1 MLDYLPL
8 LSATPPM
15 RPGLYLASVLAIG
28 MVAQWLAWKFRLPSI
43 VLLLLFGFCFGW
55 LAGKPE
61 AYMGGGDAD
70 APSIL
75 FPFISLSVG
84 VILFEG
90 GLSLRFSEIRD
101 TGAVVLRLVS
111 LGLAITAIATALA
124 AHYMMGLGWE
134 ISILLGALL
143 TVSGPTVIVP
153 LIRQVRPTKR
163 LASVIK
169 WEGIVNDPIGAVLAA
184 LVFEVVSEGN
194 GGDIAF
200 ASFRGLS
207 TTLIVGIG
215 LGVVTGWVLVL
226 ALRNFLVPD
235 FLQNPV
241 VLSAVLLVFA
251 LSNSIQAESG
261 LVTVVVLGVY
271 LANQTS
277 VPVKHVIEFKE
288 NLRVLLIAVLFI
300 VLASR
305 TEISFSTLAELGWG
319 LPAFLLTL
327 ILVVRPL
334 AVFVATLGSELDQ
347 RERLLLAFVHPRG
360 IVAAAVATL
369 FAIDLARNKPELQ
382 ADADLFV
389 LVTFLTVVTTVTVYG
404 LTLGPLARWLGVSRE
419 NPQGV
424 LFAGASAVVR
434 EIALALKAEG
444 FAVLVVDTNPGNI
457 AAARM
462 AGLPVCYASIGSDF
476 VFQETDLGEIGRLL
490 AMTSNDEVNALAAM
504 EFSQQ
509 LGRVNCY
516 QLAPPERANQRH
528 ERVPSHLRGRL
539 LFQTKVSADQLRQR
553 FEEGA
558 RIKKTTL
565 SDDYTYADFREKFG
579 DSATL
584 MFIVPEKG
592 RLTVCAT
599 DSKTEPKKG
608 DKLIAIVD
616 PREGGDA
623 SGINL
628 AG

>member
-1 MLDYLPL
+1 MLDFLPL
-8 LSATPPM
+8 LLATPPM
-15 RPGLYLASVLAIG
+15 RPGLYLASVLALG
-28 MVAQWLAWKFRLPSI
+28 MFAQWLAWKFRLPSI
-43 VLLLLFGFCFGW
+43 VLLLFFGFGFGW
-55 LAGKPE
+55 LAGRPE
-61 AYMGGGDAD
+61 AYMGGGDANS
-70 APSIL
+70 PSIL

-101 TGAVVLRLVS
+101 TRAVVFRLVS
-111 LGLAITAIATALA
+111 LGLAITAVTTASA
-124 AHYMMGLGWE
+124 AHFLLGLRWE
-134 ISILLGALL
+134 MSILLGALL

-163 LASVIK
+163 LGSVIK

-184 LVFEVVSEGN
+184 LVFEVVAEGS
-194 GGDIAF
+194 GGDMAY
-200 ASFRGLS
+200 ASLKGLS

-241 VLSAVLLVFA
+241 VLAAVLMVFA
-251 LSNSIQAESG
+251 LSNSIQPESG
-261 LVTVVVLGVY
+261 LVTVTVLGVY

-277 VPVKHVIEFKE
+277 VAVKHVIEFKE
-288 NLRVLLIAVLFI
+288 NLRVLLISVLFI

-305 TEISFSTLAELGWG
+305 TEISFTTLGQLGWG
-319 LPAFLLTL
+319 LPAFLLILMLL
-327 ILVVRPL
+327 IRPL
-334 AVFVATLGSELDQ
+334 SVFVATLGSELNS
-347 RERLLLAFVHPRG
+347 RERLLLACVHPRG

-369 FAIDLARNKPELQ
+369 FALDLAKRKPELQ
-382 ADADLFV
+382 DDADLLV

-462 AGLPVCYASIGSDF
+462 SGLPVCYASIGSDF

-490 AMTSNDEVNALAAM
+490 AMTPNDEVNTLAAM

-509 LGRVNCY
+509 LGRANCY
-516 QLAPPERANQRH
+516 QLAPPERSNQRH
-528 ERVPSHLRGRL
+528 ERVPTHLRGRL
-539 LFQTKVSADQLRQR
+539 LFEKKVTAEQLRQR
-553 FEEGA
+553 FEDGA

-565 SDDYTYADFREKFG
+565 SDDYSYADFREKFG
-579 DSATL
+579 DTATL

-592 RLTVCAT
+592 RLIVCAN
-599 DSKTEPKKG
+599 DSKSEPKKG